1 MIVALILAGIVV
13 LFGCTA
19 FFGAPYVPSHRAQ
32 VQRAFRDLR
41 PLKRRD
47 VLVDLGCG
55 DGVVLRA
62 AVSAGVGRAVGIEL
76 NPVLGAIARLLSR
89 HRAAVEVRIGNMWTA
104 HPPQDT
110 TVVYVFG
117 VGRDMKKLE
126 TMLESWSDELHRP
139 IDLILY
145 GHTLPGRQP
154 ERTVGAHH
162 LYNFS

>member
-1 MIVALILAGIVV
+1 MITLVIVAGMVVV
-13 LFGCTA
+13 LGFTA
-19 FFGAPYVPSHRAQ
+19 FFGAPYVPSHKIQ
-32 VQRAFRDLR
+32 VERAFRDLR
-41 PLKRRD
+41 PLQSRD

-55 DGVVLRA
+55 DGVVLRM
-62 AVSAGVGRAVGIEL
+62 AVSAGAGRAVGIEL
-76 NPVLGAIARLLSR
+76 NPVLGLVAKLLSR
-89 HRAAVEVRIGNMWTA
+89 RDAAIEVQVGNMWMA
-104 HPPQDT
+104 RPPRDV